1 MKLKNLIEY
10 KDVYSDDIIFNNL
23 TKNTDDEIINYII
36 NVTSDLLNGVFLT
49 DDFKYISKQN
59 LNKYLDRELG
69 ELATYMAITPFVQSA
84 LSKESN
90 WQERATS
97 YLECFIGYII
107 GTIDNQEFIK
117 NLHKMKDI
125 LNISNNFYN
134 GIILYF
140 ADKKDI
146 VVNGILDKLQ
156 F

>member
-84 LSKESN
+84 LAKESN
-90 WQERATS
+90 WQEKATS
-97 YLECFIGYII
+97 YLECFIGYIV
-107 GTIDNQEFIK
+107 GTIDKEEFLK
-117 NLHKMKDI
+117 NLIEMKDI
-125 LNISNNFYN
+125 LNISIKFYN
-134 GIILYF
+134 GLIIYF
-140 ADKKDI
+140 SDKKETI
-146 VVNGILDKLQ
+146 ISGILDKLQ